1 MRSLWIG
8 FARLLIRGIFGI
20 LFHVRVEGELP
31 KSGPLIVVANHQGWA
46 DGFLLVAAFPFA
58 ARVRFLGDRDGT
70 MSVWWHRLLLTS
82 LGLVIPIDRTR
93 RSADRA
99 ALGATM
105 DALARGEVVIVFAEG
120 RVSHAEATLG
130 EFARGVGYLALRSG
144 APVLPMWL
152 SGRALSRSRARR
164 RGRSAA
170 SGREGDRDE
179 GGLARARGPPP
190 CGSRGSRPTW
200 RGRRLRTQTVAL
212 AHRPL
217 LGLDLPQ
224 QHRLVDDA
232 DVPARDLDE
241 SPVLEVGEQLVHGHA
256 RRPDRRGEVVLRE
269 GDRTV
274 HPRALHEV
282 LREPAG
288 DIEEREVLGLALE
301 VADRSAQPR
310 EHELARLLVAAEDR
324 ERAVARDL
332 QRRGRD
338 DRRRGPVA
346 RCLLLEERELT
357 EELTAHVQ
365 RDEQLMA
372 GLV

>member
-46 DGFLLVAAFPFA
+46 DGFFLAAALPLA

-152 SGRALSRSRARR
+152 SGTAELYLGRELVVAVGRPRPVAKAIATKAASRALAARLH
-164 RGRSAA
+164 ADLA
-170 SGREGDRDE
+170 D
-179 GGLARARGPPP
+179 LARPGVDA
-190 CGSRGSRPTW
+190 GSAPKRW
-200 RGRRLRTQTVAL
+200 RWLT
-212 AHRPL
+212 
-217 LGLDLPQ
+217 DLF
-224 QHRLVDDA
+224 
-232 DVPARDLDE
+232 
-241 SPVLEVGEQLVHGHA
+241 
-256 RRPDRRGEVVLRE
+256 
-269 GDRTV
+269 
-274 HPRALHEV
+274 
-282 LREPAG
+282 
-288 DIEEREVLGLALE
+288 
-301 VADRSAQPR
+301 
-310 EHELARLLVAAEDR
+310 
-324 ERAVARDL
+324 
-332 QRRGRD
+332 
-338 DRRRGPVA
+338 
-346 RCLLLEERELT
+346 
-357 EELTAHVQ
+357 
-365 RDEQLMA
+365 
-372 GLV
+372 